1 MKISKKK
8 STYRVS
14 FYMSAS
20 ISVAPN
26 VTVSGGNSGP
36 GTPTQFVG
44 VSDPGVSD
52 PVPNPQQDAAAQ
64 TAAAQS
70 ATKTATKAVEESVR
84 RATPAIRSDD
94 AGTPQSIRAL
104 EKATNLTLYPYF
116 FGGELARIKHLFS
129 DMNDNKY
136 YLLLNLLV
144 YGFDSQT
151 LASSTQGS
159 GPYVIDQAFINEF
172 FSLAKNPEIGVALR
186 KTPAWAKGSFDDI
199 GKLGITEANAD
210 HMANSPIT
218 GPTKSTPSLVER
230 LLNTIHPD
238 AVENIEKFCNII
250 RTRAYLSLPKGA
262 FGALGRLVAAINGV
276 VAGFQKIINDIYNG
290 IIFWVQKFFTW
301 INGLINEFTRWLL
314 SKIEEI
320 IPLDLICLIL
330 DTLQFVLDDINFFTS
345 LFNMSGPF
353 INVLN
358 TIQTFVNTASNFASN
373 PIQQISAFFPPEVNQ
388 IINAVNQL
396 GTDAGGFIADQLSN
410 YGYAWVATAL
420 QGNLIGALVDKFGP
434 QYAAF
439 TPLGNILSKASAIY
453 NRYGQG
459 ATFFP
464 PTLASLGP
472 NIYNG
477 GREDLYGNPVDP
489 GDIIGN
495 VQDNFTVIGEQ
506 LQAAGEAL
514 EDIPGEVGGF
524 FGDIGRSVSNLFGN
538 RNENTQQSPE
548 SEQ

>member
-1 MKISKKK
+1 
-8 STYRVS
+8 
-14 FYMSAS
+14 MSAS
-20 ISVAPN
+20 ISVAPT

-36 GTPTQFVG
+36 QVVLGSPA
-44 VSDPGVSD
+44 PGVPN
-52 PVPNPQQDAAAQ
+52 PVPNPQEQSAQ
-64 TAAAQS
+64 QTSAAQS
-70 ATKTATKAVEESVR
+70 ATKSATTAIEQSVR
-84 RATPAIRSDD
+84 RATPAVRSDEVP
-94 AGTPQSIRAL
+94 TPEKIKAL
-104 EKATNLTLYPYF
+104 ERATNLTLYPYL
-116 FGGELARIKHLFS
+116 FGGELARIKHCFS
-129 DMNDNKY
+129 NLNRNKY

-151 LASSTQGS
+151 LSSSSQGA
-159 GPYVIDQAFINEF
+159 GPYVIDQAFINDF
-172 FSLAKNPEIGVALR
+172 LSMAKNPSIGVALR

-199 GKLGITEANAD
+199 GKLGVTEANAD
-210 HMANSPIT
+210 NMANSPIT
-218 GPTKSTPSLVER
+218 GPTKTTPSLVEK
-230 LLNTIHPD
+230 LLNSIHPD

-262 FGALGRLVAAINGV
+262 FGALGRLVSAINGV
-276 VAGFQKIINDIYNG
+276 IAGFQKIINDIYNG

-301 INGLINEFTRWLL
+301 INGLINDFTRWLL
-314 SKIEEI
+314 SKIEEL

-358 TIQTFVNTASNFASN
+358 SIQSFVNVASNFVSN
-373 PIQQISAFFPPEVNQ
+373 PIQAVSAFFPPEVNQ

-489 GDIIGN
+489 GNIVAN
-495 VQDNFTVIGEQ
+495 VQENFRVIGDQ
-506 LQAAGEAL
+506 LQAAGEAAG
-514 EDIPGEVGGF
+514 DIPGEVGDFFKGVGRSVGKL
-524 FGDIGRSVSNLFGN
+524 FGDII
-538 RNENTQQSPE
+538 
-548 SEQ
+548 